1 VRDDVQVVV
10 INYDK
15 IGLKVGLEIHQQ
27 LNSEKKLFCNCKTE
41 LFKGE
46 PETTFLRRLRPTQ
59 SELGQID
66 PAAFFEFQK
75 GTQVLYE
82 RERETSCLVEMDEEP
97 PHNLNPEALKAA
109 LTISLML
116 NAEPVD
122 EIHIMR
128 KIVIDGSNTTGFQR
142 TSIIAL
148 GGVAEIL
155 GKSVSIQHVGLEED
169 AARKMGKDSRV
180 LKYRIDR
187 LCIPLIEIATSPV
200 IKTPQQAQ
208 EVAFAIGRTL
218 RATNMVKRG
227 LGTIRQDLNISIR
240 DGALV
245 EIKGVQELELVSL
258 VIENEAQRQLSLLR
272 IRNELRQRNVKENEI
287 RDDFVDVTS
296 IFANTKCKVV
306 KATIKD
312 GKKVY
317 AVRLP
322 KFSGFLKE
330 ELTPGLRLGT
340 EMADRARFWG
350 HCGGIFHTD
359 ELPAYSITK
368 EEVESL
374 RLIMDAKEDDAVVF
388 VAEETE
394 NAYDALKAVT
404 LRAREALAKVP
415 EETRTAKPD
424 GTTRYMR
431 PRPGAARMYPET
443 DIPPIPISAEYLRNL
458 RKNLPELPEKK
469 MQRLTRDYKLNTK
482 LAREILDSEFIK
494 LFEEIV
500 NQNQVSPTFAVVFLT
515 ETLKALKRDGVE
527 VEKVS
532 NQQLSE
538 LLRQVGAGRIAKEAT
553 SDIIVWLSKH
563 KEANVTESIDALG
576 LGMLSSTELQVII
589 NNTIR
594 ENHRLLAARGD
605 KAFGILMGILM
616 KQLRGRVEA
625 KRLSEIVKKK
635 LSKLK

>member
-1 VRDDVQVVV
+1 MVA

-46 PETTFLRRLRPTQ
+46 PERTFLRRLRPTQ

-97 PHNLNPEALKAA
+97 PHNLNSEALKAA

-116 NAEPVD
+116 NAEPID
-122 EIHIMR
+122 EIHVMR
-128 KIVIDGSNTTGFQR
+128 KTVIDGSNTTGFQR
-142 TSIIAL
+142 TSIVAL
-148 GGVAEIL
+148 GGVTKIL
-155 GKSVSIQHVGLEED
+155 GKNVPIQHVGLEED
-169 AARKMGKDSRV
+169 AARKMGEDHRL

-187 LCIPLIEIATSPV
+187 LCIPLVEIATSPV

-208 EVAFAIGRTL
+208 EVAFAVGRIL

-245 EIKGVQELELVSL
+245 EIKGVQELGLVSI
-258 VIENEAQRQLSLLR
+258 VIENEARRQLSLLK
-272 IRNELRQRNVKENEI
+272 IRDELRRRHVKENEI
-287 RDDFVDVTS
+287 GEDIVDVTS
-296 IFANTKCKVV
+296 VFDNTKCKVV
-306 KATIKD
+306 KAAIKN

-322 KFSGFLKE
+322 KFGGLLKE

-340 EMADRARFWG
+340 EMADRARYWG

-359 ELPAYSITK
+359 ELPAYSITE

-374 RLIMDAKEDDAVVF
+374 RLFMDAKEDDVVVF

-394 NAYDALKAVT
+394 NASDTLKAVI

-415 EETRTAKPD
+415 EETRAAKPD

-443 DIPPIPISAEYLRNL
+443 DIPPIQISTEYLRIL

-469 MQRLTRDYKLNTK
+469 TQRLTRDHELNIK
-482 LAREILDSEFIK
+482 LARQILDSDFTQ

-500 NQNQVSPTFAVVFLT
+500 NQSRVSPTFVVVVLT
-515 ETLKALKRDGVE
+515 ETLKALKRDGIE
-527 VEKVS
+527 VENVS
-532 NQQLSE
+532 RQQLSE
-538 LLRQVGAGRIAKEAT
+538 FFRQVGAGRIAKEAT
-553 SDIIVWLSKH
+553 SDIIIWLSKH
-563 KEANVTESIDALG
+563 KKAGVTDAIDALG
-576 LGMLSSTELQVII
+576 LGMLSSTELQEII
-589 NNTIR
+589 DNTIR
-594 ENHRLLAARGD
+594 ENHSLLAARED
-605 KAFGILMGILM
+605 QAFGILMGMLM

-625 KRLSEIVKKK
+625 KHLSEIVKKK